1 DGAVGKKR
9 QVHHTLGDG
18 VVGNFFDLSASA
30 ACVSAVI
37 TPENARR
44 EMNRVIAEA
53 FKYRKPAYISVSLD
67 IGNRPVTDMT
77 PDDI

>member
-1 DGAVGKKR
+1 VGSPGDGEVVKKR

-18 VVGNFFDLSASA
+18 VFGKFFDLSASA

-44 EMNRVIAEA
+44 EMTRVIAEA
-53 FKYRKPAYISVSLD
+53 FKDRKPAYISVSLD
-67 IGNRPVTDMT
+67 SGNRPV
-77 PDDI
+77 